1 MDADAAGRERPPLD
15 ATATP
20 ADGDRLAAALPS
32 ADVLRFL
39 ARRRSLPVRH
49 LGEPGPSDEEL
60 DRLLALAARVPDH
73 GKLAPWRFVVIAG
86 DARARVGETI
96 ARAFL
101 VRQPDAQLPSIE
113 AERGRLLRAPVVVAV
128 VSAPV
133 LHPKVPEWEQVLS
146 AGAVCHQLLLAANA
160 MGFAAQW
167 ITEWYGYDRQVLAA
181 LGLGGG
187 ERLAGFVHVGTATA
201 DAEERGRPDVSTKV
215 TRL

>member
-1 MDADAAGRERPPLD
+1 MDADRPGTPRPPLD
-15 ATATP
+15 AAATP
-20 ADGDRLAAALPS
+20 ADGDRLDAAPAS
-32 ADVLRFL
+32 AEVLRFL
-39 ARRRSLPVRH
+39 ARRRSLPVRS
-49 LGEPGPSDEEL
+49 LGEPGPDAAEL

-86 DARARVGETI
+86 EARARVGATI
-96 ARAFL
+96 AEAFL
-101 VRQPDAQLPSIE
+101 ARQPDAQPPSLE
-113 AERGRLLRAPVVVAV
+113 AERGRLLRAPTVVAV

-133 LHPKVPEWEQVLS
+133 LNPKVPEWEQVLS

-167 ITEWYGYDRQVLAA
+167 ITEWYGYDHRVLRA

-187 ERLAGFVHVGTATA
+187 ERLAGFVYVGTAREA
-201 DAEERGRPDVSTKV
+201 AEERARPDLAAKV

>member
-1 MDADAAGRERPPLD
+1 MDADRPGTPRPPLD

-20 ADGDRLAAALPS
+20 ADGDRLDAAPAS
-32 ADVLRFL
+32 AEVLRFL
-39 ARRRSLPVRH
+39 ARRRSLPVRS
-49 LGEPGPSDEEL
+49 LGEPGPDAAEL

-86 DARARVGETI
+86 EARARVGATI
-96 ARAFL
+96 AEAFL
-101 VRQPDAQLPSIE
+101 ARQPDAQPPSLE
-113 AERGRLLRAPVVVAV
+113 AERGRLLRAPTVVAV
-128 VSAPV
+128 VSTPV
-133 LHPKVPEWEQVLS
+133 LNPKVPEWEQVLS

-167 ITEWYGYDRQVLAA
+167 ITEWYGYDHRVLRA

-187 ERLAGFVHVGTATA
+187 ERLAGFVYLGTARDA
-201 DAEERGRPDVSTKV
+201 AEERARPDLAAKV